1 MKKVFRNVF
10 TAAFLLL
17 ILIGCSTTK
26 RIADDEVLYTGVKKM
41 EIIPDSGVKIA
52 DAAASD
58 VRSTLSVAPNNPLF
72 SPYIRTPF
80 PIGLW
85 VWNYMEPKR
94 EKGLKHW
101 IYEKLAKEPVLIS
114 TVQPELRMRVVKD
127 ILGNNGY
134 FGAKADYELIYNKR
148 NPKKAR
154 IKYRI
159 EVPEAYT
166 LDTIELPAP
175 TTPVTRFID
184 SINSS
189 SILQKGDRYCLDS
202 LSFERNRITTALRNN
217 GYFYFRP
224 EYIEYLADTTLSP
237 GKVALRMTLK
247 KGIPAQALKPYYV
260 GDVTVR
266 LNRATGDG
274 TPDTIRYPRMTV
286 AYYKPIRL
294 KKWVLP
300 KNITFK
306 PGEIYSI
313 ATQNETQSNL
323 GRLGIFRTVA
333 VEVTPLDSLIRKDSL
348 DVTIQATFDVPLEA
362 TIEANVSS
370 KSNSYIGPGLIFG
383 INHNNVFGGGEKLS
397 VKLNGSYEWQT
408 GGGSQHGKA
417 SLFNSYEVGLNSSL
431 TYPRIVPGFL
441 PQLPRTRK
449 YPAYTRFQL
458 GANLMNRPHY
468 FRMVSF
474 NGSMSYDYRTSLRAG
489 HSVTPF
495 KLVYTKLLNT
505 TESFDKTMEENPA
518 IALSF
523 RDQFIPSSSYTY
535 TYDTSYGREVDNRFI
550 STGSNDIIGEV
561 LAQAEV
567 DNRFIW
573 QFMGMS
579 AGNILSGITSL
590 FGQHGEKHIF
600 GSSFSQFVKGS
611 AEMKYYHRFRVE
623 HWLATRL
630 FIGAEHAYGNSKEVP
645 YSEQFYIGGANS
657 IRAFT
662 IRSLGPGSYVP
673 AKDDVDGYFD
683 QTGTFKLEANIEY
696 RFPIWGDLHGAA
708 FVDAGN
714 IWLLKKDPKRPGG
727 ELDRKTFLKDIAL
740 GTGIGLRYDIGM
752 LVLRGDLGIGIHA
765 PYDTGKKGYYN
776 MTSFKN
782 SLAFHLAIGYPF

>member
-224 EYIEYLADTTLSP
+224 EYIEYLADTTLSL

-333 VEVTPLDSLIRKDSL
+333 VEV
-348 DVTIQATFDVPLEA
+348 QATFDVPLEA

-550 STGSNDIIGEV
+550 
-561 LAQAEV
+561 
-567 DNRFIW
+567 W

-611 AEMKYYHRFRVE
+611 AEMKYYHRFRAE

>member
-1 MKKVFRNVF
+1 M
-10 TAAFLLL
+10 
-17 ILIGCSTTK
+17 
-26 RIADDEVLYTGVKKM
+26 
-41 EIIPDSGVKIA
+41 
-52 DAAASD
+52 
-58 VRSTLSVAPNNPLF
+58 
-72 SPYIRTPF
+72 
-80 PIGLW
+80 
-85 VWNYMEPKR
+85 
-94 EKGLKHW
+94 
-101 IYEKLAKEPVLIS
+101 
-114 TVQPELRMRVVKD
+114 
-127 ILGNNGY
+127 
-134 FGAKADYELIYNKR
+134 IYNKR

-175 TTPVTRFID
+175 TSPVTRFID

-260 GDVTVR
+260 GGVTVR

-274 TPDTIRYPRMTV
+274 PPDTIRYPRMTV

-333 VEVTPLDSLIRKDSL
+333 VEVTPLDSLMRKDSL

-550 STGSNDIIGEV
+550 
-561 LAQAEV
+561 
-567 DNRFIW
+567 W

-611 AEMKYYHRFRVE
+611 AEMKYYHRFRAE

-740 GTGIGLRYDIGM
+740 GTGIGLRYDFGM

>member
-1 MKKVFRNVF
+1 
-10 TAAFLLL
+10 
-17 ILIGCSTTK
+17 
-26 RIADDEVLYTGVKKM
+26 
-41 EIIPDSGVKIA
+41 
-52 DAAASD
+52 
-58 VRSTLSVAPNNPLF
+58 
-72 SPYIRTPF
+72 
-80 PIGLW
+80 
-85 VWNYMEPKR
+85 
-94 EKGLKHW
+94 
-101 IYEKLAKEPVLIS
+101 
-114 TVQPELRMRVVKD
+114 MRVVKD

-474 NGSMSYDYRTSLRAG
+474 NGSMSFDYRTSLRAG

-550 STGSNDIIGEV
+550 
-561 LAQAEV
+561 
-567 DNRFIW
+567 W

-611 AEMKYYHRFRVE
+611 AEMKYYHRFRAE

-662 IRSLGPGSYVP
+662 IRSLGPGSYIP

>member
-1 MKKVFRNVF
+1 M
-10 TAAFLLL
+10 
-17 ILIGCSTTK
+17 
-26 RIADDEVLYTGVKKM
+26 
-41 EIIPDSGVKIA
+41 
-52 DAAASD
+52 
-58 VRSTLSVAPNNPLF
+58 
-72 SPYIRTPF
+72 
-80 PIGLW
+80 
-85 VWNYMEPKR
+85 
-94 EKGLKHW
+94 
-101 IYEKLAKEPVLIS
+101 
-114 TVQPELRMRVVKD
+114 
-127 ILGNNGY
+127 
-134 FGAKADYELIYNKR
+134 IYNKR

-175 TTPVTRFID
+175 TSPVTRFID

-260 GDVTVR
+260 GGVTVR

-333 VEVTPLDSLIRKDSL
+333 VEVTPLDSLMRKDSL

-550 STGSNDIIGEV
+550 
-561 LAQAEV
+561 
-567 DNRFIW
+567 W

-611 AEMKYYHRFRVE
+611 AEMKYYHRFRAE

-662 IRSLGPGSYVP
+662 IRSLGPGSYIP

>member
-166 LDTIELPAP
+166 LDTI
-175 TTPVTRFID
+175 
-184 SINSS
+184 NSS

-224 EYIEYLADTTLSP
+224 EYIEYLADTTLSL

-550 STGSNDIIGEV
+550 
-561 LAQAEV
+561 
-567 DNRFIW
+567 W

-611 AEMKYYHRFRVE
+611 AEMKYYHRFRAE

>member
-1 MKKVFRNVF
+1 MKK
-10 TAAFLLL
+10 ASGYIGCALLSMS

-26 RIADDEVLYTGVKKM
+26 RIPDDETLYTGVKKM
-41 EIIPDSGVKIA
+41 EIVPDSGIKIT
-52 DAAASD
+52 DAAKAD
-58 VRSTLSVAPNNPLF
+58 VRATLSVAPNNPLF

-85 VWNYMEPKR
+85 VWNYMEPKHD
-94 EKGLKHW
+94 KGLKHW
-101 IYEKLAKEPVLIS
+101 IYDKLAKEPVLIS
-114 TVQPELRMRVVKD
+114 SVQPELRMKVVKN
-127 ILGNNGY
+127 ILENNGY
-134 FGAKADYELIYNKR
+134 FGAKASYKLIYNKR
-148 NPKKAR
+148 NPRKAR
-154 IKYRI
+154 ISYRI
-159 EVPEAYT
+159 EVPPAYT
-166 LDTIELPAP
+166 LDSIELPAP

-184 SINSS
+184 SINNA
-189 SILQKGDRYCLDS
+189 SILHRGAQYCLDS
-202 LSFERNRITTALRNN
+202 LAAERTRITQALRNN
-217 GYFYFRP
+217 GYYYFRP
-224 EYIEYLADTTLSP
+224 EYLEYLADTTLVP
-237 GKVALRMTLK
+237 GKVALRLTLK
-247 KGIPAQALKPYYV
+247 NGIPAQALKPYYV

-266 LNRATGDG
+266 LNSATGGG
-274 TPDTIRYPRMTV
+274 TPDTIRYPHMTV
-286 AYYKPIRL
+286 AYHKPIRL
-294 KKWVLP
+294 KKWILP
-300 KNITFK
+300 RNITFR
-306 PGEIYSI
+306 PGSIYSLE
-313 ATQNETQSNL
+313 TQNTTQSNL
-323 GRLGIFRTVA
+323 GRLGIFRSVA
-333 VEVTPLDSLIRKDSL
+333 VEVTPIDSLSQKDSL
-348 DVTIQATFDVPLEA
+348 DVTIQAAFDVPLEA

-383 INHNNVFGGGEKLS
+383 INHNNLFGGGEKFS
-397 VKLNGSYEWQT
+397 IKLNGSYEWQT

-417 SLFNSYEVGLNSSL
+417 SLFNSYEFGLNTSL
-431 TYPRIVPGFL
+431 SYPRIVPGFL
-441 PQLPRTRK
+441 PQMPRTRR

-474 NGSMSYDYRTSLRAG
+474 NGSVSYDYRTSLRAG

-550 STGSNDIIGEV
+550 
-561 LAQAEV
+561 
-567 DNRFIW
+567 W
-573 QFMGMS
+573 QLTGMS

-590 FGQHGEKHIF
+590 LGQHGEKRIF
-600 GSSFSQFVKGS
+600 GSTFSQFIKGS
-611 AEMKYYHRFRVE
+611 AEMVYYHRFRPE
-623 HWLATRL
+623 HWLVGRV
-630 FIGAEHAYGNSKEVP
+630 FIGAEHAYGNSQEVP

-662 IRSLGPGSYVP
+662 IRSLGPGSYLP
-673 AKDDVDGYFD
+673 PQDDTDGYFD
-683 QTGTFKLEANIEY
+683 QTGTFKLEANLEY

-714 IWLLKKDPKRPGG
+714 IWLLKRDPNRPGG
-727 ELDRKTFLKDIAL
+727 ELDRKTFLNDIAL
-740 GTGIGLRYDIGM
+740 GTGVGLRYDIGM

>member
-1 MKKVFRNVF
+1 MKQTLAYLFVALLA
-10 TAAFLLL
+10 TA
-17 ILIGCSTTK
+17 ILIGCSTT
-26 RIADDEVLYTGVKKM
+26 RRLTDDEVLYTGVKKM

-52 DAAASD
+52 DNVKSEIKT
-58 VRSTLSVAPNNPLF
+58 TLSVAPNNPLF
-72 SPYIRTPF
+72 SPYVRTPF
-80 PIGLW
+80 PLGLW
-85 VWNYMEPKR
+85 VWNYLEPKSD
-94 EKGLKHW
+94 KGLKHW
-101 IYEKLAKEPVLIS
+101 IYEKLAKEPVLVS
-114 TVQPELRMRVVKD
+114 SVQPELRMSVIKD
-127 ILGNNGY
+127 ILANNGY
-134 FGAKADYELIYNKR
+134 FGAEADYELIYNKR
-148 NPKKAR
+148 NPRKAR
-154 IKYRI
+154 ISYKV
-159 EVPEAYT
+159 EVPPAYT

-175 TTPVTRFID
+175 TTPLTRFID
-184 SINSS
+184 SINSATL
-189 SILQKGDRYCLDS
+189 LQPGDRYCLDS
-202 LSFERNRITTALRNN
+202 LSAERDRITSALRNN

-247 KGIPAQALKPYYV
+247 KGIPTQALKPYYV
-260 GDVTVR
+260 GHIHVN
-266 LNRATGDG
+266 LQRADGGG
-274 TPDTIRYPRMTV
+274 TPDTIRYPHLTV
-286 AYYKPIRL
+286 VYRKPVHL
-294 KKWVLP
+294 KQWILP
-300 KNITFK
+300 RNITFR
-306 PGEIYSI
+306 PGTIYSV
-313 ATQNETQSNL
+313 ATQNTTQSNL
-323 GRLGIFRTVA
+323 GRLGIFRSVA
-333 VEVTPLDSLIRKDSL
+333 VEVTPLDSLAQRDSL
-348 DVTIQATFDVPLEA
+348 DVTIQAAFDVPLEA

-383 INHNNVFGGGEKLS
+383 INHNNLFGGGEKLS

-417 SLFNSYEVGLNSSL
+417 SLFNSYEFGLNSSL
-431 TYPRIVPGFL
+431 SFPRIVPGFL
-441 PQLPRTRK
+441 PQMPRTRR

-474 NGSMSYDYRTSLRAG
+474 NGSMSYEYRTSLRAG

-535 TYDTSYGREVDNRFI
+535 TYDTSYGREVDNRF
-550 STGSNDIIGEV
+550 V
-561 LAQAEV
+561 
-567 DNRFIW
+567 W
-573 QFMGMS
+573 QLMGMS

-590 FGQHGEKHIF
+590 LGQHGEKRIF

-611 AEMKYYHRFRVE
+611 AEMVYYHRFRPD
-623 HWLATRL
+623 HWLVGRL
-630 FIGAEHAYGNSKEVP
+630 FIGAEHAYGNSQEVP

-662 IRSLGPGSYVP
+662 IRSLGPGSYLP
-673 AKDDVDGYFD
+673 PQDDVDGYFD
-683 QTGTFKLEANIEY
+683 QTGTFKLEANLEY

-714 IWLLKKDPKRPGG
+714 IWLLKRDPNRPGG
-727 ELDRKTFLKDIAL
+727 ELDGRTFLKDIAL
-740 GTGIGLRYDIGM
+740 GTGVGLRYDIGM
-752 LVLRGDLGIGIHA
+752 LVIRGDLGIGIHA
-765 PYDTGKKGYYN
+765 PYETSRKGYYN

>member
-1 MKKVFRNVF
+1 MK
-10 TAAFLLL
+10 
-17 ILIGCSTTK
+17 I
-26 RIADDEVLYTGVKKM
+26 
-41 EIIPDSGVKIA
+41 
-52 DAAASD
+52 
-58 VRSTLSVAPNNPLF
+58 
-72 SPYIRTPF
+72 
-80 PIGLW
+80 
-85 VWNYMEPKR
+85 
-94 EKGLKHW
+94 
-101 IYEKLAKEPVLIS
+101 
-114 TVQPELRMRVVKD
+114 
-127 ILGNNGY
+127 
-134 FGAKADYELIYNKR
+134 
-148 NPKKAR
+148 
-154 IKYRI
+154 
-159 EVPEAYT
+159 
-166 LDTIELPAP
+166 
-175 TTPVTRFID
+175 
-184 SINSS
+184 
-189 SILQKGDRYCLDS
+189 

-247 KGIPAQALKPYYV
+247 KGIPAQALKLYYV

-348 DVTIQATFDVPLEA
+348 DVMIQATFDVPLEA

-550 STGSNDIIGEV
+550 
-561 LAQAEV
+561 
-567 DNRFIW
+567 W

-611 AEMKYYHRFRVE
+611 AEMKYYHRFRAE

-662 IRSLGPGSYVP
+662 IRSLGPGSYIP

-740 GTGIGLRYDIGM
+740 GTGIGLRYDIGV